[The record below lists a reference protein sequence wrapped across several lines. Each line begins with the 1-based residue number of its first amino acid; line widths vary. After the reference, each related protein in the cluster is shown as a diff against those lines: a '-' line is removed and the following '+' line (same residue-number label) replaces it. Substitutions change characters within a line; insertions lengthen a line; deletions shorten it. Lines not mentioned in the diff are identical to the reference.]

1 MKKKKNDLKYKITFI
16 VGIILSIAAIV
27 VISKFVNESATRKSG
42 CCIPPNPEVSLF
54 SLDTHNVDIKEE
66 KQ

>member
-1 MKKKKNDLKYKITFI
+1 LKNKITFI
-16 VGIILSIAAIV
+16 VGIILSVAAIV

-42 CCIPPNPEVSLF
+42 YWIPPHPELSIF
-54 SLDTHNVDIKEE
+54 SLDTHNGDIKEE